1 MTLYDTVNV
10 RPSLVGFRFTIY
22 TDGGGAIGAVCKG
35 AYPSSA
41 SFLSR
46 TTSPTF

>member
-1 MTLYDTVNV
+1 MIYETEAALTKNV
-10 RPSLVGFRFTIY
+10 GFTIY
-22 TDGGGAIGAVCKG
+22 TDGGEAIGAVCKC